1 MKRRILV
8 VSIITLFILVTMYS
22 ALWLHISTRMT
33 DAWTDMRTRLAEA
46 GWNTTASDI
55 TISGFPGIMTLDT
68 GRVET
73 THSAGDRIAVDA
85 LRIRLRPWA
94 PLSPS
99 VHFHGPVTITKAS
112 GNRYRILADDLSLAI
127 RTTASGEFASVHHG
141 IRNLVL
147 ENNDGNHPVTVSRLD
162 LYIRIT
168 PEPDSSVWTGTTPAG
183 HASLTLNGLEARGK
197 DGIRVPVI
205 PEDFSLDLQVR
216 GLVPTSG
223 SLTERLDAWRSAGGA
238 VDINRLDLKNR
249 NVRLHANGTLALDA
263 RLQPEAALAVQVNGT
278 RELPGTLLE
287 HHIIRPAEAAVLRL
301 ALTGLE
307 RRQADGT
314 QHLALP
320 LTLQDSIIHVGPLKV
335 ARIPE
340 ILWTALISP

>member
-8 VSIITLFILVTMYS
+8 VSIVTLLILGALYS
-22 ALWLHISTRMT
+22 ALWFHLSSRIT
-33 DAWTDMRTRLAEA
+33 DAWTDIRVRLAEA
-46 GWNTTASDI
+46 GWNTAAPDI

-68 GRVET
+68 GEVET
-73 THSAGDRIAVDA
+73 TYSSGDRIAVND

-99 VHFHGPVTITKAS
+99 IHIRGPVTITKAS

-127 RTTASGEFASVHHG
+127 RATVSGRIASVHHS

-147 ENNDGNHPVTVSRLD
+147 ENDNGNHPVTVSRLD
-162 LYIRIT
+162 LHIRTT
-168 PEPDSSVWTGTTPAG
+168 PEPDGGVWTGTTPAS
-183 HASLTLNGLEARGK
+183 HASLSLNGLEARGE

-205 PEDFSLDLQVR
+205 PQDVFMELQVR
-216 GLVPTSG
+216 GRFPTSG
-223 SLTERLDAWRSAGGA
+223 SLTERLDAWRSPGGA
-238 VDINRLDLKNR
+238 VDINRLDLKYR
-249 NVRLHANGTLALDA
+249 NVRLHATGTLALDA
-263 RLQPEAALAVQVNGT
+263 RLQPEAALAVRVDGT
-278 RELPGTLLE
+278 GELLGTLLQ

-301 ALTGLE
+301 VLTGLE

-314 QHLALP
+314 QYPVLP

-340 ILWTALISP
+340 ILWTAVILP